1 MSICSNHDAMHFRVQ
16 PARILSTIYSQ
27 LGKCPILK
35 LSGRPS
41 TEIGIL
47 GTSKLY
53 IIRGTTFAFVPNVR
67 LVFVKPLQLT
77 VHFWDEF
84 VELIGSLLQ
93 LTFIFKFATVSQQY
107 IFRREWCWNDFPWK
121 SDP

>member
-77 VHFWDEF
+77 VHF
-84 VELIGSLLQ
+84 
-93 LTFIFKFATVSQQY
+93 
-107 IFRREWCWNDFPWK
+107 
-121 SDP
+121 